1 MSARRKEGNVMGQEI
16 GAVHFKQAD
25 FQRFQE
31 LLRYETRLL
40 EDQFATHTLSA
51 RTHIAGLEAEAWLV
65 DGDYRPVPDNE
76 RFLAALGDPQVVPEL
91 ARFNFELNVAP
102 CALRGNGLTRLHE
115 ALGEAWKRCCRQAET
130 LNEHALMIGILPTVQ
145 EADFSLANM
154 SPLNRYHALN
164 EQVLRARFGKPL
176 VLDVAGHEHLRL
188 EHRDVMLESAATS
201 FQLHW
206 QLAETEVRRYFNAAV
221 ALSCVTV
228 AVAANSPFLFGR
240 DLWEESRIP
249 LFEQAV
255 EVGGFAGAA
264 QGPVRRVTFGSGYA
278 RQSLTELYRENLE
291 HYPVLLPIC
300 ADAGPERLVHLRLH
314 NGTIWRWNRPLVGFD
329 EDGTPHLRIEHR
341 VMAAG
346 PTVIDSMSNAALFYG
361 AAQWLATQVS
371 GLEMRLPFATAKHN
385 FYSAAQHGLAAR
397 VTWLDDEVL
406 PVRVLIL
413 DQLLPAA
420 EQGLAQLGVDAALA
434 RNYLGV
440 IADRVASGRTGSHWQ
455 QEFVARYGRD
465 FHALTREYA
474 MRQASEAAVHTWD
487 H

>member
-1 MSARRKEGNVMGQEI
+1 MGQEI
-16 GAVHFKQAD
+16 GAVQFKPAD

-31 LLRYETRLL
+31 LLARETILL
-40 EDQFATHTLSA
+40 EDQSATHILST
-51 RTHIAGLEAEAWLV
+51 RNHIAGLEAEAWLV
-65 DGDYRPVPDNE
+65 DSNYRPVPDNE

-102 CALRGNGLTRLHE
+102 CALCGDGLKHLHE
-115 ALGEAWKRCCRQAET
+115 ALAQAWVRCCQQAES
-130 LNEHALMIGILPTVQ
+130 LNEHALMVGILPTVE
-145 EADFSLANM
+145 EADFSLENM

-176 VLDVAGHEHLRL
+176 VLNVTGHEHLRV

-206 QLAETEVRRYFNAAV
+206 QVAGTEVRRYFNAAV
-221 ALSCVTV
+221 ALSCATV

-278 RQSLTELYRENLE
+278 RHSLTELYRENLE

-300 ADAGPERLVHLRLH
+300 ADAGPEHLVHLRLH

-346 PTVIDSMSNAALFYG
+346 PTVIDNMSNAALFYG
-361 AAQWLATQVS
+361 VAQWLVTQVS
-371 GLEMRLPFATAKHN
+371 GLEIRMPFATAKHN
-385 FYSAAQHGLAAR
+385 FYSAAQHGLSAR
-397 VTWLDDEVL
+397 VTWLDGEVL
-406 PVRVLIL
+406 SVRMLIL
-413 DQLLPAA
+413 DHLLPAA
-420 EQGLAQLGVDAALA
+420 EQGLAQLGVDEALA
-434 RNYLGV
+434 RKYLDV
-440 IADRVASGRTGSHWQ
+440 IAARVASGRTGSRWQ
-455 QEFVARYGRD
+455 QEFIACYGRD
-465 FHALTREYA
+465 FQALMREYA
-474 MRQASEAAVHTWD
+474 VRQASEAAVHTWD
-487 H
+487 L